1 MPKEIQ
7 RQALKEALVPS
18 SEESDD
24 CMNTESGSSRQSRAP
39 GGSVSKD
46 QTDSTIQR
54 CCPGTDR
61 DTLVPSSEESDDS
74 MNTESGSSRKSCAP
88 EGSVSKERLD
98 KEESSSDKHQQPDRT
113 NSRDTSLSATSETDT
128 EGPGDKREKKDES
141 DENVEVNAGNTEAVD
156 KFVTQELVGKDRE
169 GDVSNGDRTVP
180 STDILDDTVVGETYA
195 RDMDSNEE
203 DDDNTVFLCSPR
215 ASPLRQQS
223 CDLVVDM
230 PVIRRESTD
239 WSAHVSD
246 SVMGD
251 ECEEE
256 DKGGRKD
263 EPPVDADNDD
273 SDSEIGDKDEFTAR
287 RTHGRE
293 RRYAERDEDRSSIP
307 LHEKPGN
314 QEVKEGFAEYL
325 KETSASASTTGSVP
339 STVPK
344 YIGHLFTYVDSWLQ
358 HQTEHD
364 PTFKASMLFNF
375 GQPDFRLISSPVSW
389 VNHSGTCK
397 ETAGRRLERLKA
409 HAAFRRYLCFCI
421 SRDKNKFGNNLAG
434 IMMRGEIE
442 RDVLSIDTTVNSSGI
457 WDLTHKMSE
466 QHRQKK
472 IEAVNI
478 ANPEEESNL
487 RASIGTWNASECRER
502 KMRDMNSAW
511 ERCTQMVIRP
521 TNRVLNQLGMF
532 VKFEVHN
539 LNRDRASAYDFSNS
553 DYQSKRAKYVPKTT
567 EAEDDDNFTR
577 VFHPVPVGMN
587 TNAPPKDDPSKKPS
601 AWVLTVMGDTAGI
614 KKQEA
619 TVTVFTPKIKELCDK
634 YRDLKELFFMVGVSI
649 YVGMIWV
656 TRPFLR
662 ASRKCSA
669 VTGHFS

>member
-1 MPKEIQ
+1 MEPDVTVLIVFQLHGWYRAGTKFVPLLLAKGEKMPKEIQ
-7 RQALKEALVPS
+7 RQARKEALVTS
-18 SEESDD
+18 SEESED
-24 CMNTESGSSRQSRAP
+24 CTNTDSGS
-39 GGSVSKD
+39 GK
-46 QTDSTIQR
+46 
-54 CCPGTDR
+54 
-61 DTLVPSSEESDDS
+61 
-74 MNTESGSSRKSCAP
+74 P
-88 EGSVSKERLD
+88 EGSASKDWSD
-98 KEESSSDKHQQPDRT
+98 KEESSSDEPEHPVRT
-113 NSRDTSLSATSETDT
+113 NSNDMSSETDSEVT
-128 EGPGDKREKKDES
+128 GDKSEEKDPGDD
-141 DENVEVNAGNTEAVD
+141 NVEVNANMEAVE
-156 KFVTQELVGKDRE
+156 VIHTQELVGK
-169 GDVSNGDRTVP
+169 GDASNVDKTARQAL
-180 STDILDDTVVGETYA
+180 STDLLDDTVVGETYS
-195 RDMDSNEE
+195 RETDSNEE
-203 DDDNTVFLCSPR
+203 DADNTVSLCSPR
-215 ASPLRQQS
+215 ASPLRQLS
-223 CDLVVDM
+223 CDLVEDM
-230 PVIRRESTD
+230 PSIRRESTV
-239 WSAHVSD
+239 WSEHVSD
-246 SVMGD
+246 SVLGD
-251 ECEEE
+251 ESEGE
-256 DKGGRKD
+256 DMGGKKD
-263 EPPVDADNDD
+263 EPPVDTDNDD
-273 SDSEIGDKDEFTAR
+273 SDSEVGDKDEFTAR
-287 RTHGRE
+287 RAHGRAL
-293 RRYAERDEDRSSIP
+293 RYAERDADISNIP
-307 LHEKPGN
+307 DHERPGN
-314 QEVKEGFAEYL
+314 QEVKLGFAEYL

-344 YIGHLFTYVDSWLQ
+344 YIGHLFTYGDSWLQ

-364 PTFKASMLFNF
+364 PSFKASMLFNF
-375 GQPDFRLISSPVSW
+375 GEPDFRLISSPVSW

-442 RDVLSIDTTVNSSGI
+442 RDVLSIDTNINSSGI

-487 RASIGTWNASECRER
+487 RASISTWNASECRER
-502 KMRDMNSAW
+502 KMREMNSAW

-567 EAEDDDNFTR
+567 EAEDDDTFTR

-619 TVTVFTPKIKELCDK
+619 TATVFTPKIKELCDK

-649 YVGMIWV
+649 YMGMIWV
-656 TRPFLR
+656 TCPFLR

-669 VTGHFS
+669 VPGHFL